1 MVNADPDARHRA
13 PARLELVRCFLNT
26 WDFDVARQ
34 EPDDL
39 LAPLIRD
46 RARFKRIFGVSPPRT
61 HTEQEQ
67 LVALRDELRATLSA
81 APDEDAVLNR
91 WLSKVPLRA
100 SVVDGRVVH
109 EPTRANLAGLVL
121 AAVVDAIAR
130 NEWSRLR
137 ACDDCRYIFYD
148 HTRNQSR
155 RWCKMGGEGP
165 AGRSCGSI
173 AKVRR
178 YRARQR
184 AQATKTKRRRRHRH
198 T

>member
-1 MVNADPDARHRA
+1 MVNADVDARHRA
-13 PARLELVRCFLNT
+13 PGRLELVRCFLNT

-39 LAPLIRD
+39 LARLIHD
-46 RARFKRIFGVSPPRT
+46 PARFKRMFGVAAPRT
-61 HTEQEQ
+61 RSEQEQ
-67 LVALRDELRATLSA
+67 LVALRDELRAVLSA
-81 APDEDAVLNR
+81 AADEDAVLNR

-100 SVVDGRVVH
+100 GVVEGRIVH

-121 AAVVDAIAR
+121 AAVVDAIA
-130 NEWSRLR
+130 EEQWSRLR

-155 RWCKMGGEGP
+155 RWCKMGGAGP

>member
-1 MVNADPDARHRA
+1 MRS
-13 PARLELVRCFLNT
+13 FLNT

-39 LAPLIRD
+39 LAPLIQNRT
-46 RARFKRIFGVSPPRT
+46 RFKRRFGVAPPRT
-61 HTEQEQ
+61 HSEQQQ
-67 LVALRDELRATLSA
+67 LVALRDELRAVLSA
-81 APDEDAVLNR
+81 AADEDAVLNR

-100 SVVDGRVVH
+100 GVVDGRIVH
-109 EPTRANLAGLVL
+109 EPSRANLAGLVL
-121 AAVVDAIAR
+121 AAVVDAIA
-130 NEWSRLR
+130 EQQWSRLR

-178 YRARQR
+178 YRARR
-184 AQATKTKRRRRHRH
+184 RGQATNTKRHR
-198 T
+198 

>member
-1 MVNADPDARHRA
+1 MRS
-13 PARLELVRCFLNT
+13 FLNT

-39 LAPLIRD
+39 LAQLIQD
-46 RARFKRIFGVSPPRT
+46 RARFKRIFGVGPPRT
-61 HTEQEQ
+61 HSEQEQ
-67 LVALRDELRATLSA
+67 LVALRDDLRAALSA
-81 APDEDAVLNR
+81 AGDENAVLNR

-100 SVVDGRVVH
+100 NVVDGRIVH

-121 AAVVDAIAR
+121 AAVVDAIADQQ
-130 NEWSRLR
+130 WSRLR

-165 AGRSCGSI
+165 AGRCCGSI

-184 AQATKTKRRRRHRH
+184 ARATKTKRRS
-198 T
+198 

>member
-1 MVNADPDARHRA
+1 MRS
-13 PARLELVRCFLNT
+13 FLNT

-34 EPDDL
+34 EPRDL
-39 LAPLIRD
+39 LAPLIQNRL
-46 RARFKRIFGVSPPRT
+46 RFKRRFGVAPPRT
-61 HTEQEQ
+61 HGEREQ
-67 LVALRDELRATLSA
+67 LVALRDDLRAVLA
-81 APDEDAVLNR
+81 ATADEDIVLNR

-100 SVVDGRVVH
+100 SVVDGRIVH
-109 EPTRANLAGLVL
+109 EPARANLAGLVL
-121 AAVVDAIAR
+121 AAVVDAIADQQ
-130 NEWSRLR
+130 WSRLR

-165 AGRSCGSI
+165 AGRCCGSI

-184 AQATKTKRRRRHRH
+184 ARATKTKRRS
-198 T
+198 